1 MMKINEKAKIESK
14 QNKELW
20 EFFDQLNTYDSLCL
34 INEIFIKRSFNGLN
48 LKENIRLIVAYTL

>member
-34 INEIFIKRSFNGLN
+34 INEIFIKHLFNELN
-48 LKENIRLIVAYTL
+48 LEENIRLIGAYTL